1 MNYLAVDTSGKH
13 LTVIIKIGD
22 KYASKFM
29 ENTNLQHS
37 VTLMPQIEKML
48 LQMEESLSSID
59 VFCAVVGAG
68 SFTGIRIGIST
79 VKAFSYALGKKVL
92 SVTSFET
99 LAYNRQGKV
108 VSVIDAKHDNFYAQ
122 CFSNGAAESKAE
134 FITLEKLIEIVT
146 PLLEDNSIKIDENTV
161 LLTDLGLNS
170 FDLVEM
176 VCVIEDEFDISIP
189 DKMFKTL
196 ITVKDVMNCIE
207 ELQ

>member
-134 FITLEKLIEIVT
+134 FITLEKLNELAKTYKVVTSEELSNISSEIVSLEEGLKLAVEKNLDKAT
-146 PLLEDNSIKIDENTV
+146 TDRDSLVPLYCKRSQA
-161 LLTDLGLNS
+161 
-170 FDLVEM
+170 
-176 VCVIEDEFDISIP
+176 
-189 DKMFKTL
+189 
-196 ITVKDVMNCIE
+196 E
-207 ELQ
+207 EGI

>member
-1 MNYLAVDTSGKH
+1 M
-13 LTVIIKIGD
+13 
-22 KYASKFM
+22 
-29 ENTNLQHS
+29 
-37 VTLMPQIEKML
+37 
-48 LQMEESLSSID
+48 
-59 VFCAVVGAG
+59 
-68 SFTGIRIGIST
+68 
-79 VKAFSYALGKKVL
+79 
-92 SVTSFET
+92 
-99 LAYNRQGKV
+99 
-108 VSVIDAKHDNFYAQ
+108 
-122 CFSNGAAESKAE
+122 
-134 FITLEKLIEIVT
+134 LEKLIEIVT